1 MSALNVTQAE
11 ADVLLDSL
19 KMFAEVHKNAGGAV
33 PPEVAELLTKL
44 TPEVVVAEV
53 VVSPPP
59 VVEEQSPVA
68 EESTE
73 ETKDE

>member
-11 ADVLLDSL
+11 ADVILDSL

-53 VVSPPP
+53 VVKPAP
-59 VVEEQSPVA
+59 A
-68 EESTE
+68 ETPADLPAE

>member
-33 PPEVAELLTKL
+33 PPEVADLLTKL

-53 VVSPPP
+53 VVKPKA
-59 VVEEQSPVA
+59 VKEV
-68 EESTE
+68 TE